1 MMGSETTGSDSISRN
16 SGSARQPVHV
26 ERFPIFWGDMDALGH
41 VNNVTYFRY
50 MEQARVALFEMLVP
64 AEDRWK
70 KTGIVVVHA
79 SCDFRRA
86 LVYPGDVEVSVFI
99 EPPRRSSVNTLY
111 EMRLAGEPHIYA
123 EGSAVIV
130 FIDSITQRAIA
141 IPPAVRAK
149 LEAMSA

>member
-1 MMGSETTGSDSISRN
+1 MTAGTGDAPRKL
-16 SGSARQPVHV
+16 VHV

-50 MEQARVALFEMLVP
+50 MEQARVAWFETLVP
-64 AEDRWK
+64 PEQLWK
-70 KTGIVVVHA
+70 TTGIVVVHA

-86 LVYPGDVEVSVFI
+86 LVYPGDVEVKLFA
-99 EPPRRSSVNTLY
+99 EPPRRSSVRTLY
-111 EMRLAGEPHIYA
+111 EMRLAGDPHVYA

-130 FIDSITQRAIA
+130 FIDGATQRAIA

-149 LEAMSA
+149 LDAVFR